1 MRYLKGIACI
11 VFTVL
16 AIAFVMTNASAI
28 EYEDISEHY
37 EQLLDGIPED
47 VADMLPREFFSGDI
61 DEINSAV
68 SRMSGFEYILD
79 TVMGILGIELGNA
92 LKLLATL
99 LGVVVLSALLKVV
112 CSMMR
117 SNTVKSVVSLC
128 STAAV
133 LGAVLT
139 LQYDSINMVKTFLDR
154 LNVLANSIVPIMG
167 TLYAMGG
174 NVAQAAVSNSAMVVF
189 LTVCETLCNRT
200 VMPVAVLCLGFAL
213 ASAFSP
219 QIDLRGIA
227 AFIKKSYTVI
237 ISFVMML
244 LMTVLAA
251 QSTLASASDGIAAR
265 AAKFVAG
272 NFIPVVG
279 GSVGESLKTVAGSVR
294 YIRSTVGVAGI
305 IIIVLLLLPT
315 LISVITARLAIM
327 LSGTAARMLG
337 CHEEASILGELTS
350 IYGYFLAVICACS
363 VMFIFALTLLAHTS
377 AAVGG

>member
-1 MRYLKGIACI
+1 MRFLKSIFCA
-11 VFTVL
+11 VFIVL
-16 AIAFVMTNASAI
+16 AVVLVTITASAT
-28 EYEDISEHY
+28 EYEDISEDY

-47 VADMLPREFFSGDI
+47 MADELPDGLFSQDI
-61 DEINSAV
+61 DEIHGAV
-68 SRMSGFEYILD
+68 DQMSGFEYIVD
-79 TVMGILGIELGNA
+79 TVMSILGLELGSA

-99 LGVVVLSALLKVV
+99 LSVVVLSALLRTI
-112 CSMMR
+112 SSLMR
-117 SNTVKSVVSLC
+117 SNMIKNVVGLC
-128 STAAV
+128 GTAAV
-133 LGAVLT
+133 MGAVIM
-139 LQYDSINMVKTFLDR
+139 LQYDSMNTVKNFLDR
-154 LNVLANSIVPIMG
+154 LNVLANSMVPIMG

-174 NVAQAAVSNSAMVVF
+174 NVAQAAVNNSAMMIF

-200 VMPVAVLCLGFAL
+200 VMPVTVLCLGFAL
-213 ASAFSP
+213 ASAFST
-219 QIDLRGIA
+219 QVDLKGIS
-227 AFIKKSYTVI
+227 AFVKKSYTVI

-279 GSVGESLKTVAGSVR
+279 GSVGESLKTVAGSVK
-294 YIRSTVGVAGI
+294 YIRSTVGIAGI
-305 IIIVLLLLPT
+305 VIIVLLILPT
-315 LISVITARLAIM
+315 LISVITTRLAIM

-337 CHEEASILGELTS
+337 CREEANMLGELTS
-350 IYGYFLAVICACS
+350 IYGYFMAVICVCS

>member
-1 MRYLKGIACI
+1 MRFLKSIFCA
-11 VFTVL
+11 VFIVL
-16 AIAFVMTNASAI
+16 AVVCVTITSSAT
-28 EYEDISEHY
+28 EYDDISEDY

-47 VADMLPREFFSGDI
+47 VADMLPNGLYSQDI
-61 DEINSAV
+61 DEIHGAV
-68 SRMSGFEYILD
+68 DQMSGFEYIVD
-79 TVMGILGIELGNA
+79 TVMNVLGLELGNG

-99 LGVVVLSALLKVV
+99 LSVIVLSALLRTV
-112 CSMMR
+112 SSLMR
-117 SNTVKSVVSLC
+117 SNMIKNVVGIC
-128 STAAV
+128 GTAAV
-133 LGAVLT
+133 MGAVIM
-139 LQYDSINMVKTFLDR
+139 LQYDSISMVKNFLDR
-154 LNVLANSIVPIMG
+154 LNVLANSMIPIMG
-167 TLYAMGG
+167 TLYTMGG
-174 NVAQAAVSNSAMVVF
+174 NVASAAVNNSAMMIF

-200 VMPVAVLCLGFAL
+200 VMPVTVLCLGFAL
-213 ASAFSP
+213 ASAFSSYV
-219 QIDLRGIA
+219 DLTGIA
-227 AFIKKSYTVI
+227 AFVKKSYTVL

-279 GSVGESLKTVAGSVR
+279 GSVGESLKTVAGSVK

-315 LISVITARLAIM
+315 IISVITIRLAIM

-337 CHEEASILGELTS
+337 CREEARLLGELTS